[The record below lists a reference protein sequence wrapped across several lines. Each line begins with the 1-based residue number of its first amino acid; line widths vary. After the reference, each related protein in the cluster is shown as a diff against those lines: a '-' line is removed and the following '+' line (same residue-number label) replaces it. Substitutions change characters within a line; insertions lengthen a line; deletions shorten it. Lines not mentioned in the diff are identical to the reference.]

1 MLYFSL
7 GLLIDLWN
15 AKKKKAEDTA
25 VMISHHYLDV
35 ITITTFN
42 TFFLCVFRLFSGK
55 WITLETEV

>member
-35 ITITTFN
+35 ITITTFY
-42 TFFLCVFRLFSGK
+42 TVFLCVFRLFSGK